1 MRYLLLLLL
10 LPTLA
15 FGREKADKLYAQGNH
30 KDALERYQK
39 LLRSPQATAHDLSRA
54 VACLQR
60 INQLEQQD
68 KLVEEAAEQ
77 HAKNWQILYAGAR
90 AYFDGQHHG
99 YIIAG
104 EFKRGHHRG
113 GGQWANVTEQDRRR
127 ALQLMAQAWQLIN
140 EEKVEGSASEFA
152 DFAENFARML
162 MGHRGYHGAW
172 RLQYAT
178 DLATPPDFLDSTA
191 GHRSATRAPVDAK
204 GNPVYYHN
212 TGSFDICENDGQ
224 RWRHMLHVA
233 SKFDPSRK
241 PKLDLQLAAFLRNQ
255 FGVQTARGS
264 LRISGPG
271 DAEDAS
277 DFDPATLSE
286 KETIARLATGVKRW
300 ELPDEHNFVKIYR
313 DVAALPLPRADSAI
327 KDLSWKYYQGTWDKL
342 PNFAKLT
349 PKDKGKIKNGR
360 IDVGISKR
368 RDHFGLVF
376 EGKLRTPQAG
386 EYNFSL
392 DGDDGVR
399 LTIGDFVLEYDGLH
413 GTGSPRKATVKLKK
427 GDLPFK
433 VEYFEKDGDEGLI
446 LGWSGPGFGQ
456 RMLTSG
462 RHVTPQEQAQDA
474 LARLFSDRRQLAESA
489 KVYAAAIEDF
499 GSGNNAWRQKALDQ
513 IVNNWGRFEQTDSHP
528 AGKKAELE
536 YRFRNGDKV
545 SFEAHA
551 VKVQQ
556 LLDDVKAYIK
566 TKPGRPDYQKMNIGN
581 IGHTLIQENGAKYI
595 GDKVTDWEQTLEPAE
610 GHIDRRVSVPTPLE
624 KAGAYLVTAKMAD
637 GNTSKVIVWLHDTVL
652 VKQTIDNGTWYFAA
666 DAISGAPQPKIKLD
680 FFGYRRH
687 YKNRGYQ
694 YEIKEFAEFADGEGQ
709 LINRADREPTRYQWL
724 ITATEGDRFAYLG
737 FTGTWHR
744 ARHDAAYK
752 QIKSIGIT
760 DRPVYRPNQP
770 VNYKVWVRH
779 SQYDQEDTSQFAGKK
794 YRLEIRNPKNEKLVE
809 KMVTLDAYGG
819 YDGVY
824 TLADDA
830 TLGVYR
836 VTLMRLNNK
845 DLHPNLR
852 CSFRVEEY
860 KKPEFEVKV
869 EAPEKPVQLGEK
881 ITAKVKADYYFG
893 GAVSKATVKYKVMRT
908 PHTTTWYPGG
918 DWDWFYGPGYW
929 WYAYDY
935 DWYPGWRKWGCIRP
949 YPFWYPRRNT
959 PPEVVA
965 EAEVPINAD
974 GTIDIEIDTSVAK
987 ELHGDTDHKY
997 AITVEVRDESRRT
1010 IVGSGSVLV
1019 TREPFKVTAWVD
1031 RGHYQAGDTVVA
1043 NFAAR
1048 TPDGKP
1054 VTGKGELRLLA
1065 LSYDADGKP
1074 SETTVEEWDLNPDEQ
1089 GRARQQMVAAKAGQ
1103 YRLSYKVTDESDHEI
1118 EGGYVFV
1125 VRGDGVKDA
1134 DFRFNGMEITLDKRE
1149 YAPGDTAKILL
1160 ATEGEASTVVFF
1172 ARPANGVYLKP
1183 KILRLGGKFTTEDL
1197 AITKK
1202 DMPNTFVEAFTIRD
1216 GKLHREVRELIVP
1229 PEKRVLDVKVTP
1241 SKSTYKP
1248 GESATMDVLVTDFF
1262 GEPFE
1267 GALALVAYDRSV
1279 DYISGGTNIPE
1290 IRAHFWKWRRRHNIR
1305 DEVSFRK
1312 RFGNL
1317 VPKGETG
1324 MGNIGAFGNLT
1335 EGDMD
1340 IVALNSAESLAGG
1353 GRGAVMRKSS
1363 ARSLSLGDAMSM
1375 PASASPMMA
1384 DAMVE
1389 KASGNMLRA
1398 QSDAGSGKFGGG
1410 QGGGGQAAPA
1420 PVVRTNFADTAF
1432 WAASLMT
1439 DKAGKATATFDM
1451 PENLT
1456 GWKVKAWG
1464 MGHGTKVGE
1473 GSVEV
1478 TTKKDL
1484 LLRQQAPRFF
1494 VEKDEV
1500 VLSANVHNDL
1510 DSAQIVTAVLGIN
1523 NTLEAMDPLER
1534 KVTIKAHGEQRVDW
1548 RVKVVREGEAVI
1560 TMKAIGQ
1567 DDADAMEQRFPVYV
1581 HGMLKTEAI
1590 SGVVRP
1596 DANSASFSIRVPE
1609 ERRPEQSVLEIR
1621 YSPTLAGAMVDALP
1635 YLVDYPYGCTEQ
1647 TLNRFLPTV
1656 LTQRTLQNMGLDLS
1670 AIRDKRTNLN
1680 AQEIGD
1686 DKARAKQ
1693 WKKNKTRN
1701 PVFDEAEVNKMV
1713 KAGLNR
1719 LVSQQ
1724 NGDGGWGW
1732 FGGSQSYAHT
1742 TVTVVRGLLVA
1753 RDNDLAIPGKTLER
1767 GVAWLERHQK
1777 GEITKIQNHLNKKG
1791 KPRKAK
1797 ADNLDAYAY
1806 AVLANAGKKNDTM
1819 GNFLYRDRQSL
1830 AVYSKAMLALAYHKQ
1845 GQTARRDMIRR
1856 NIDQLVVKDDEN
1868 QTAWLNLG
1876 AGQYWWYW
1884 YGSEYEAQAHYLKL
1898 LAAVDPKSEVA
1909 AGLVKYLLNN
1919 RKHAT
1924 WWNSTRDTA
1933 LCVEAMADYMKA
1945 SGEDKPD
1952 MTLELFVDGTR
1963 MKSERITAANL
1974 FSFDNKLVLSGNAVT
1989 SGEHKIEVRRTGTG
2003 PVYFNSYLTNFSL
2016 EDHIERAGL
2025 EIKVNRKIYKLERR
2039 EASTKVASS
2048 TGAVIDQRVEKYD
2061 RKELANSAA
2070 VTSGDLIEIELT
2082 VESKNDYEYIIL
2094 EDMKAAGF
2102 EPVDVRSGYV
2112 YKSLHAYREFRDER
2126 VAFFLRRLARGKH
2139 SISYR
2144 LRAEI
2149 PGTFSALPTKAYA
2162 MYAPELKA
2170 NSDEIKLK
2178 VVDQ

>member
-15 FGREKADKLYAQGNH
+15 FGREKANKLYSQGNY

-39 LLRSPQATAHDLSRA
+39 LLRSPQADALDMSR
-54 VACLQR
+54 VVDCLQR
-60 INQLEQQD
+60 INQLDQVD
-68 KLVEEAAEQ
+68 ARVEEAVEM
-77 HAKNWQILYAGAR
+77 HADNWQILQR
-90 AYFDGQHHG
+90 AANAYYNGQHRG

-113 GGQWANVTEQDRRR
+113 GGQWANVQEQDRQR
-127 ALQLMAQAWQLIN
+127 AIQIMAKGWALIN
-140 EEKVEGSASEFA
+140 AGADGHPSALA

-162 MGHRGYHGAW
+162 LGHRGYHDAW

-178 DLATPPDFLDSTA
+178 DLETPPDYLDRTA
-191 GHRSATRAPVDAK
+191 SNHSGTRAPVDAE
-204 GNPVYYHN
+204 GNPVYYNN
-212 TGSFDICENDGQ
+212 TGSFDDCENDGQ
-224 RWRHMLHVA
+224 RWRMMLHVA
-233 SKFDPSRK
+233 RKFDPSRSAK
-241 PKLDLQLAAFLRNQ
+241 LQLTYGQFLQNQ
-255 FGVQTARGS
+255 FGVSTARGS
-264 LRISGPG
+264 LRIRGPG
-271 DAEDAS
+271 DAGDAS
-277 DFDPATLSE
+277 QFDPATLSE
-286 KETIARLATGVKRW
+286 KETLARLATGVKRW

-313 DVAALPLPRADSAI
+313 DIAALPLPRADSAI
-327 KDLSWKYYQGTWDKL
+327 NGLKWKYYTGTWDQL

-349 PKDKGKIKNGR
+349 PKATGATKNGL
-360 IDVGISKR
+360 INSGVSKR

-376 EGKLRTPQAG
+376 EGKLQTPQAG
-386 EYNFSL
+386 EYQFSL
-392 DGDDGVR
+392 DGDDGLR
-399 LTIGDFVLEYDGLH
+399 LTIGDFVLDYDGLH
-413 GTGSPRKATVKLKK
+413 GTGSPKKGSVKLEK
-427 GDLPFK
+427 GDQPFK
-433 VEYFEKDGDEGLI
+433 LEYFEKDGDEGIVLS
-446 LGWSGPGFGQ
+446 WSGPGFST
-456 RMLTSG
+456 RMLSAG
-462 RHVTPQEQAQDA
+462 NVVASPQETTQDRLAQI
-474 LARLFSDRRQLAESA
+474 FSDRRQFAKSA
-489 KVYAAAIEDF
+489 KIYATAIEDF
-499 GSGNNAWRQKALDQ
+499 GAGRDARRQKALDQ
-513 IVNNWGRFEQTDSHP
+513 IIDNWGRFEQTDRHP

-536 YRFRNGDKV
+536 YRFRNGKMV

-551 VKVQQ
+551 VTVQA

-566 TKPGRPDYQKMNIGN
+566 TKPKRPDYQQMNIGN
-581 IGHTLIQENGAKYI
+581 IGHKIMQENGAKYI
-595 GDKVTDWEQTLEPAE
+595 GKKVADWEQALEPAD
-610 GHIDRRVSVPTPLE
+610 GHVDRRVTVPTPLE
-624 KAGAYLVTAKMAD
+624 KAGAYLVTATMAD
-637 GNTSKVIVWLHDTVL
+637 GNTSKIIVWLHDTVL

-680 FFGYRRH
+680 FFGYRRD
-687 YKNRGYQ
+687 YKNRAYQ
-694 YEIKEFAEFADGEGQ
+694 YQIKEFAEFADGEGQ
-709 LINRADREPTRYQWL
+709 LINREKEEPSRFQWL
-724 ITATEGDRFAYLG
+724 ITATEGERFAYLG

-744 ARHDAAYK
+744 ARHDQGYK

-770 VNYKVWVRH
+770 VNYKIWVRH

-794 YRLEIRNPKNEKLVE
+794 FTLEIRNPKNEKVVE
-809 KMVTLDAYGG
+809 KTVTLDAYGG
-819 YDGVY
+819 FDGVH
-824 TLADDA
+824 TLAEDA

-836 VTLMRLNNK
+836 VALQRIDRK
-845 DLHPNLR
+845 DAHPNLR

-869 EAPEKPVQLGEK
+869 EAPEKPVQLGET
-881 ITAKVKADYYFG
+881 ITATVKADYYFG

-929 WYAYDY
+929 WHAYDY
-935 DWYPGWRKWGCIRP
+935 DWHPGWSRWGCRRP
-949 YPFWYPRRNT
+949 MPFWYPRRNT

-965 EAEVPINAD
+965 EAEVAISAD
-974 GTIDIEIDTSVAK
+974 GTFEIEIDTALAK
-987 ELHGDTDHKY
+987 DLHGDMDHKY
-997 AITVEVRDESRRT
+997 SITAEVRDESRRT
-1010 IVGSGSVLV
+1010 IVGTGSVLV

-1074 SETTVEEWDLNPDEQ
+1074 SEATVEEWDLNPDTQ
-1089 GRARQQMVAAKAGQ
+1089 GKAKQQMVAAKAGQ
-1103 YRLSYKVTDESDHEI
+1103 YRLSYTVTDESDHEV

-1160 ATEGEASTVVFF
+1160 ATEGEKSTVVFF
-1172 ARPANGVYLKP
+1172 ARPANGVYLPP

-1241 SKSTYKP
+1241 SKTSYKP
-1248 GESATMDVLVTDFF
+1248 GESATMDVLVTDFY

-1279 DYISGGTNIPE
+1279 DYISGGSNIPE
-1290 IRAHFWKWRRRHNIR
+1290 IREHFWKWRRRHNIR
-1305 DEVSFRK
+1305 DEVSFRQH
-1312 RFGNL
+1312 FGNMIL
-1317 VPKGETG
+1317 KGQVG

-1340 IVALNSAESLAGG
+1340 VVTLTSNDSF
-1353 GRGAVMRKSS
+1353 GAVRGEAKMMRKRS
-1363 ARSLSLGDAMSM
+1363 ASRNLSANAAPMAMA
-1375 PASASPMMA
+1375 ASAPMAMA
-1384 DAMVE
+1384 DAGSVMLSGNA
-1389 KASGNMLRA
+1389 ASGRE
-1398 QSDAGSGKFGGG
+1398 S
-1410 QGGGGQAAPA
+1410 QGGGAAAPE
-1420 PVVRTNFADTAF
+1420 PVIRTKFADTAF

-1439 DKAGKATATFDM
+1439 DKTGRAKVTFDM

-1523 NTLEAMDPLER
+1523 NTLEAMGPLER
-1534 KVTIKAHGEQRVDW
+1534 KVTIKAHGEARVDW

-1567 DDADAMEQRFPVYV
+1567 DDSDAMEQRFPVYV
-1581 HGMLKTEAI
+1581 HGMLKTEAV

-1609 ERRPEQSVLEIR
+1609 ERRPDQSVLEIR

-1686 DKARAKQ
+1686 DRQRAKQ
-1693 WKKNKTRN
+1693 WQKNKSRN

-1724 NGDGGWGW
+1724 NSDGGWGW
-1732 FGGSQSYAHT
+1732 FGGNKSYPHT

-1753 RDNDLAIPGKTLER
+1753 QDNDVAIPDSSLQR
-1767 GVAWLERHQK
+1767 GIAWLERHQK
-1777 GEITKIQNHLNKKG
+1777 GEVIKIQNHLNKKD

-1797 ADNLDAYAY
+1797 ADNLDAYIY
-1806 AVLANAGKKNDTM
+1806 SVLASAGKSNDTM
-1819 GNFLYRDRQSL
+1819 AGFLYRDRQSL
-1830 AVYSKAMLALAYHKQ
+1830 AVYSKAMLALAFHKQ
-1845 GQTARRDMIRR
+1845 GQTARRDMLRR
-1856 NIDQLVVKDDEN
+1856 NIDQLVVRDDEN

-1876 AGQYWWYW
+1876 AGSYWWYW

-1898 LAAVDPKSEVA
+1898 LAAVDPKSETA

-1952 MTLELFVDGTR
+1952 MTLELFVDGKR
-1963 MKSERITAANL
+1963 LKSERITSANL
-1974 FSFDNKLVLSGNAVT
+1974 FSFDNKLVLSGDAVT
-1989 SGEHKIEVRRTGTG
+1989 AGEHKIEVRRKGTG
-2003 PVYFNSYLTNFSL
+2003 PVYFNSYLTNFTL
-2016 EDHIERAGL
+2016 EDDIKRAGL

-2061 RKELANSAA
+2061 RKELANLAE
-2070 VTSGDLIEIELT
+2070 VTSGDLIEVELII
-2082 VESKNDYEYIIL
+2082 ESKNDYEYVII

-2102 EPVDVRSGYV
+2102 EPVDVRSGHV
-2112 YKSLHAYREFRDER
+2112 LGAYREFRDER

-2139 SISYR
+2139 GQSYR

-2149 PGTFSALPTKAYA
+2149 PGVFSALPTKAYA

-2170 NSDEIKLK
+2170 NSDGIKLK
-2178 VVDQ
+2178 VRDQ